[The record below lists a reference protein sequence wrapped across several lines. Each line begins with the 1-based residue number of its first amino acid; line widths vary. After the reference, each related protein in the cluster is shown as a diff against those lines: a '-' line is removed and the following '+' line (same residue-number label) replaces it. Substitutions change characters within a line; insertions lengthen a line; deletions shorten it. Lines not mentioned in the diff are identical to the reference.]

1 VTLELVSPDIEKARE
16 AALRML
22 DRSRRTRRELERRLG
37 EAGHARE
44 AIAAALDRLARVGVV
59 DDAEYARAFARAK
72 LAKRGIALR
81 VVRQELKRRGVGDAD
96 LEEGLAAFAG
106 GDGERAR
113 AEQALL
119 PLWRR
124 HRALDPPERRARCAA
139 ALARRGF
146 DYDTVRDVLEALRE
160 SESAG

>member
-1 VTLELVSPDIEKARE
+1 MTLELVSPDIEKARE

-22 DRSRRTRRELERRLG
+22 DRSRRTRRELERRLA
-37 EAGHARE
+37 EQGHERE

-59 DDAEYARAFARAK
+59 DDVEYARAFARSK
-72 LAKRGIALR
+72 LAKRGVALR

-96 LEEGLAAFAG
+96 LELGLEAFQG
-106 GDGERAR
+106 GEGERAR

-146 DYDTVRDVLEALRE
+146 DYDTVRDVLDAIAREA
-160 SESAG
+160 

>member
-1 VTLELVSPDIEKARE
+1 MLELVTPEIEQARE

-37 EAGHARE
+37 EQGHARE
-44 AIAAALDRLARVGVV
+44 AIAAALDRLVRVGVV
-59 DDAEYARAFARAK
+59 DDVEYARAFARAK
-72 LAKRGIALR
+72 LAKRGMALR

-96 LEEGLAAFAG
+96 LEQGLEPFAG
-106 GDGERAR
+106 GEGERTR
-113 AEQALL
+113 AEQALA

-146 DYDTVRDVLEALRE
+146 DYDTVRDVLDALVRE
-160 SESAG
+160 DSAG